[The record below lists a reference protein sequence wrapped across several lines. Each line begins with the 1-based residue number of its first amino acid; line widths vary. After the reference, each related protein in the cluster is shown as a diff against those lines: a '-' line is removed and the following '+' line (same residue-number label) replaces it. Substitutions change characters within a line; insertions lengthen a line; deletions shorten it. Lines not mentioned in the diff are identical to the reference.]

1 MLPSTA
7 STFCNEVTDLS
18 ENSNSVSVDEELRQ
32 RLYKSVYEEFVGPI
46 DPNSEETLDEFSSP
60 SLRYHAGVLHPRG
73 TQIDST
79 NTRNDATSED
89 EEPSAAAQVGEN
101 GSALSDG
108 ADVPSSVPIPK
119 EASGEDFEEPVSLS
133 NARAQS
139 AMSMTL
145 GIRKGDRIAV
155 SIRCAK
161 YSRQKIDDRS
171 CYKRTPIQFELPPEC
186 LELPTGEGD
195 DLKRGYTL
203 EGEALELWI
212 VFRHRLSE
220 GHVMTIALCNTNS
233 ASPGQR
239 DEYAACY
246 YQVGF
251 KVSSDL
257 GLIPPVWNQIG
268 ESSSE
273 EEDSKNLIYRSLR
286 NYAIGHGCATSWDQG
301 APVKWAMTQVMPTSD
316 TRPMKAVHP
325 LMENVALSIENFGK
339 VDFWDATLEAMQGLC
354 NKYALWIERT
364 QEKARTLSK
373 QYESAAERNLAQCRL
388 CLTRLKDG
396 IALLDGDEVAKQAFI
411 MANEAMYDQFLH
423 YGVVSG
429 ERKSLDEP
437 VGYTRCWRPFQL
449 AFILVNIRSIIDET
463 CADRGVVDLIW
474 FPTGGGK
481 TEAYLGLTA
490 FTLIWERLSRKTS
503 EGVTVFMRYTLRL
516 LTSQQFD
523 RASSLI
529 CALES
534 MRRRLPDLL
543 GQREFRIGLWVGG
556 DASPNTREDAEKSR
570 RKYVDKSEGS
580 NPFPVRKCPWC
591 GRSLEENRRASYSR
605 DRRTRKVIYVC
616 PNDGCEFSKGDGLPL
631 DVVDE
636 EVYSKPPSLL
646 VGTIDKFAM
655 LPYRREAFPLF
666 GIVDGERRLPPK
678 LIIQDELH
686 LISGPLGSMAGHYE
700 TLISSL
706 CEREVNGE
714 VILPKIVASTATVS
728 RAKEQCN
735 QLYACGEGKVFQ
747 FPPSGID
754 YDDSFFSIEDKEAR
768 GRRYVGVFIPTLN
781 AASTNIRLYADLL
794 WEPATWK
801 DVTDEQRDPYWTTV
815 GYYGTT
821 RELGQA
827 VTWMGGDIPERL
839 WEHRRRAERAGDDT
853 VRYINV
859 AKELTGRKDADEVR
873 KGLDSL
879 SVSYPSRNA
888 VDLCFATNMISV
900 GLDVGRLG
908 MMVVEGQP
916 KTTAEYIQATSRVGR
931 GKAKGIVFVV
941 YSTTKP
947 RDRSHYENFAMYH
960 QSFYQNV
967 EPSSVTAFCR
977 QVRDRAL
984 FGTLM
989 GIYRSV
995 DDDDSEAFRYPEEA
1009 AYEFAANAIRK
1020 RVEKVD
1026 PHELQGTEEDLDE
1039 IREYWKDGPSDYER
1053 WFELKPE
1060 NFDSP
1065 TPLMHPTG
1073 AESSDEW
1080 SGGTFEVPTSMR
1092 SVDAQCKVRIVGTY
1106 SGYNNTE
1113 RDSKHA

>member
-1 MLPSTA
+1 
-7 STFCNEVTDLS
+7 
-18 ENSNSVSVDEELRQ
+18 
-32 RLYKSVYEEFVGPI
+32 
-46 DPNSEETLDEFSSP
+46 
-60 SLRYHAGVLHPRG
+60 
-73 TQIDST
+73 
-79 NTRNDATSED
+79 
-89 EEPSAAAQVGEN
+89 
-101 GSALSDG
+101 
-108 ADVPSSVPIPK
+108 
-119 EASGEDFEEPVSLS
+119 
-133 NARAQS
+133 
-139 AMSMTL
+139 MSMTL

-161 YSRQKIDDRS
+161 YSRQLINDKS
-171 CYKRTPIQFELPPEC
+171 CYKRIPIQFELPSEC
-186 LELPTGEGD
+186 IELPTGEGD

-203 EGEALELWI
+203 EGESLELWI
-212 VFRHRLSE
+212 IYRHRISE
-220 GHVMTIALCNTNS
+220 GRVMTIALCNTNS

-257 GLIPPVWNQIG
+257 GLIPPVWNQTG
-268 ESSSE
+268 DSSSE
-273 EEDSKNLIYRSLR
+273 EEDGKNLIYRSLR

-301 APVKWAMTQVMPTSD
+301 AQVKWAMTQVMPTSD

-325 LMENVALSIENFGK
+325 LMEDVVLSIESFGK
-339 VDFWDATLEAMQGLC
+339 ADSWDATLEAMQSLC
-354 NKYALWIERT
+354 DKYALWIERT
-364 QEKARTLSK
+364 KDKADDLPK
-373 QYESAAERNLAQCRL
+373 QYENAARRNLAQCEL
-388 CLTRLKDG
+388 CLNRLKDG
-396 IALLDGDEVAKQAFI
+396 VALLDGDEVAKQAFI
-411 MANEAMYDQFLH
+411 MANEAMYNQFLH
-423 YGVVSG
+423 YSVVSG
-429 ERKSLDEP
+429 DRKSFDEP

-449 AFILVNIRSIIDET
+449 AFILINIRSIVDVT
-463 CADRGVVDLIW
+463 CADRGFVDLIW

-481 TEAYLGLTA
+481 TEAYLGLAA
-490 FTLIWERLSRKTS
+490 FTLIWERLSRMTS
-503 EGVTVFMRYTLRL
+503 AGVTVFMRYTLRL

-556 DASPNTREDAEKSR
+556 DASPNTRDDAEKSR
-570 RKYVDKSEGS
+570 RKYVEKDEGG

-591 GRSLEENRRASYSR
+591 GHSLEDNKRASYRR
-605 DRRTRKVIYVC
+605 DRATGKVLYVC
-616 PNDGCEFSKGDGLPL
+616 PNGDCEFSKGDGLPL

-636 EVYSKPPSLL
+636 EVYAKPPSLL

-655 LPYRREAFPLF
+655 IPYRREAFPLF
-666 GIVDGERRLPPK
+666 GIADGERRLPPK

-714 VILPKIVASTATVS
+714 LILPKIVASTATVS

-735 QLYACGEGKVFQ
+735 QLYACGEEKVFQ

-768 GRRYVGVFIPTLN
+768 GRRYVGVFVPTLN

-801 DVTDEQRDPYWTTV
+801 DVTDEQKDPYWTTV

-839 WEHRRRAERAGDDT
+839 WEHKRRAERTGDDT

-879 SVSYPSRNA
+879 SVPYPSRNA

-908 MMVVEGQP
+908 LMVVEGQP

-984 FGTLM
+984 FGTLI

-995 DDDDSEAFRYPEEA
+995 DDDDSGAFRYPEEA
-1009 AYEFAANAIRK
+1009 AYEFAASTIRN
-1020 RVEKVD
+1020 RVKKVD
-1026 PHELQGTEEDLDE
+1026 PSELQGTEADLDD
-1039 IREYWKDGPSDYER
+1039 IREYWKDGPSDYWR
-1053 WFELKPE
+1053 WSELKPE
-1060 NFDSP
+1060 NLDP
-1065 TPLMHPTG
+1065 TTPLMHPTG

-1092 SVDAQCKVRIVGTY
+1092 SVDAQCKVRIVGNY
-1106 SGYNNTE
+1106 GGYDNTE
-1113 RDSKHA
+1113 SDSEHA

>member
-1 MLPSTA
+1 
-7 STFCNEVTDLS
+7 
-18 ENSNSVSVDEELRQ
+18 
-32 RLYKSVYEEFVGPI
+32 
-46 DPNSEETLDEFSSP
+46 
-60 SLRYHAGVLHPRG
+60 
-73 TQIDST
+73 
-79 NTRNDATSED
+79 
-89 EEPSAAAQVGEN
+89 
-101 GSALSDG
+101 
-108 ADVPSSVPIPK
+108 
-119 EASGEDFEEPVSLS
+119 
-133 NARAQS
+133 
-139 AMSMTL
+139 MSMTL
-145 GIRKGDRIAV
+145 GIRKGDRISI

-161 YSRQKIDDRS
+161 YSRQKIDDKN
-171 CYKRTPIQFELPPEC
+171 CYIRIPIHFELSPEDI
-186 LELPTGEGD
+186 ELPTGDGD
-195 DLKRGYTL
+195 DLKRGYEL
-203 EGEALELWI
+203 EGEALKLWL
-212 VFRHRLSE
+212 VFRHRISE
-220 GHVMTIALCNTNS
+220 GLVMTIALCNTNS
-233 ASPGQR
+233 ASSSQR
-239 DEYAACY
+239 DDYAACY

-251 KVSSDL
+251 RVSSSL
-257 GLIPPVWNQIG
+257 GLIPPVWNQAG

-273 EEDSKNLIYRSLR
+273 EEDSKNLIYRGLR
-286 NYAIGHGCATSWDQG
+286 NYAIGHGCATSWDQDVQ
-301 APVKWAMTQVMPTSD
+301 VKWAMTQVMPTSD
-316 TRPMKAVHP
+316 THPMKAVHS
-325 LMENVALSIENFGK
+325 LMDDVVLSIENFGK
-339 VDFWDATLEAMQGLC
+339 TNSWDTTLEAMQTLC
-354 NKYALWIERT
+354 DKYALWIDQTR
-364 QEKARTLSK
+364 EKASALSK
-373 QYESAAERNLAQCRL
+373 QYESAAQRNLEQCEL
-388 CLTRLKDG
+388 CLDRVKDG
-396 IALLDGDEVAKQAFI
+396 ITLLDSNEIAKRAFV

-423 YGVVSG
+423 YSVVSG
-429 ERKSLDEP
+429 ERKSPDEP
-437 VGYTRCWRPFQL
+437 IGYTRSWRPFQL
-449 AFILVNIRSIIDET
+449 AFILMNIRSIIDESCT
-463 CADRGVVDLIW
+463 DRGIVDLIW

-490 FTLIWERLSRKTS
+490 FTLIWERLSQTTS

-556 DASPNTREDAEKSR
+556 DASPNTREKAAKSR
-570 RKYVDKSEGS
+570 LRYVDKNEGG

-591 GRSLEENRRASYSR
+591 GSSLEENKRAAYRR
-605 DRRTRKVIYVC
+605 DRRTRKVLFIC
-616 PNDGCEFSKGDGLPL
+616 PNGDCEFSRGEGLPL

-636 EVYSKPPSLL
+636 EVYAKPPSLL

-655 LPYRREAFPLF
+655 LPYRREAFPMF
-666 GIVDGERRLPPK
+666 GIIDGERRLPPK

-714 VILPKIVASTATVS
+714 IILPKIVASTATVS

-735 QLYACGEGKVFQ
+735 QLYACGEENVFQ

-754 YDDSFFSIEDKEAR
+754 YDDSFFSVEDKEAR

-801 DVTDEQRDPYWTTV
+801 DVSDEQKDPYWTTV

-839 WEHRRRAERAGDDT
+839 WEHRRRTERAGDDT
-853 VRYINV
+853 VRYINI

-879 SVSYPSRNA
+879 SISYPSRNA

-908 MMVVEGQP
+908 LMVVEGQP

-984 FGTLM
+984 FGTLV

-995 DDDDSEAFRYPEEA
+995 DDDDSEAFRYPEETAYKLA
-1009 AYEFAANAIRK
+1009 AKAIRK
-1020 RVEKVD
+1020 RVEEVD
-1026 PHELQGTEEDLDE
+1026 PHELQGTVSDLDE
-1039 IREYWKDGPSDYER
+1039 IYDYWKASDYDR

-1073 AESSDEW
+1073 AESSDAW

-1106 SGYNNTE
+1106 SGYVNTE
-1113 RDSKHA
+1113 GDSKNA

>member
-1 MLPSTA
+1 M
-7 STFCNEVTDLS
+7 TDLT
-18 ENSNSVSVDEELRQ
+18 ENSDNVSVDEELRQ
-32 RLYKSVYEEFVGPI
+32 RLYKSVYEEFIGPI

-73 TQIDST
+73 TQIDSA
-79 NTRNDATSED
+79 NTKDDAVPNDGKPNDDAVQAGAND
-89 EEPSAAAQVGEN
+89 
-101 GSALSDG
+101 SALSDE
-108 ADVPSSVPIPK
+108 ADVPGSTPISR
-119 EASGEDFEEPVSLS
+119 EASDEDFEEPVSLS

-155 SIRCAK
+155 SIKCAK
-161 YSRQKIDDRS
+161 YSRQKIDGKS
-171 CYKRTPIQFELPPEC
+171 CYKRIPIQFELSSEDI
-186 LELPTGEGD
+186 ELPTGEGD
-195 DLKRGYTL
+195 DLKRGYVL
-203 EGEALELWI
+203 EDEALELWL
-212 VFRHRLSE
+212 VFRHQISE
-220 GHVMTIALCNTNS
+220 GLVATIALCNTNS
-233 ASPGQR
+233 ASSSQR
-239 DEYAACY
+239 DDYAACY

-257 GLIPPVWNQIG
+257 GLIPPVWNQAG

-286 NYAIGHGCATSWDQG
+286 NYAIGHGCATSWDQSTQ
-301 APVKWAMTQVMPTSD
+301 VKWAMTQVMPTSD
-316 TRPMKAVHP
+316 THPMKPVHP
-325 LMENVALSIENFGK
+325 LMKDVTLSIENFGK
-339 VDFWDATLEAMQGLC
+339 ANSWDATLEAMQTLC
-354 NKYALWIERT
+354 DKYALWIEQAR
-364 QEKARTLSK
+364 EKACALPK
-373 QYESAAERNLAQCRL
+373 QYENAAQRNLVQCEL
-388 CLTRLKDG
+388 CLSRVKDG
-396 IALLDGDEVAKQAFI
+396 ITLLDGNEIAKQAFV

-423 YGVVSG
+423 YSVVSG

-449 AFILVNIRSIIDET
+449 AFILMNIRSIIDEA
-463 CADRGVVDLIW
+463 CADRSIVDLIW

-490 FTLIWERLSRKTS
+490 FTLIWERLSQMTS

-556 DASPNTREDAEKSR
+556 DASPNTRDDAEKNR
-570 RKYVDKSEGS
+570 RRYVDKNEGG

-591 GRSLEENRRASYSR
+591 GSSLEENKRASYKR
-605 DRRTRKVIYVC
+605 DRRTRKVLYVC
-616 PNDGCEFSKGDGLPL
+616 PNGECEFSQNEGLPL

-636 EVYSKPPSLL
+636 EVYAKPPSLL

-666 GIVDGERRLPPK
+666 GIVDGKRELPPK

-714 VILPKIVASTATVS
+714 AVLPKIVASTATVS

-735 QLYACGEGKVFQ
+735 QLYACGEKKVFQ

-754 YDDSFFSIEDKEAR
+754 YDDSFFSVEDKEAR

-801 DVTDEQRDPYWTTV
+801 DISDEQKDPYWTTV

-839 WEHRRRAERAGDDT
+839 WEHKRRAERAGDDT

-908 MMVVEGQP
+908 LMVVEGQP

-984 FGTLM
+984 FGTM
-989 GIYRSV
+989 IGIYRSV

-1009 AYEFAANAIRK
+1009 AYELAANAICK
-1020 RVEKVD
+1020 RVEEVD
-1026 PHELQGTEEDLDE
+1026 PHELLGTEADLDE
-1039 IREYWKDGPSDYER
+1039 IYECWKASDYDR

-1060 NFDSP
+1060 NFDPP

-1113 RDSKHA
+1113 SDSNHA

>member
-1 MLPSTA
+1 MWRSTVLT
-7 STFCNEVTDLS
+7 SYDEVTDLTGS
-18 ENSNSVSVDEELRQ
+18 GNIDSIDEQLRR
-32 RLYKSVYEEFVGPI
+32 RLYRSVYEEFVGPI
-46 DPNSEETLDEFSSP
+46 DSDSEETLDEFSSP
-60 SLRYHAGVLHPRG
+60 SLRYHAGVLYPRG
-73 TQIDST
+73 TQIDQTDSRDGAVSSDE
-79 NTRNDATSED
+79 NPKDAAPMFELNETALHD
-89 EEPSAAAQVGEN
+89 
-101 GSALSDG
+101 GSDIPDS
-108 ADVPSSVPIPK
+108 ADVPK
-119 EASGEDFEEPVSLS
+119 ETSDEGYEEPVSLS

-145 GIRKGDRIAV
+145 GIREGDRIAV
-155 SIRCAK
+155 SIRCAR
-161 YSRQKIDDRS
+161 YERQKIDDKN
-171 CYKRTPIQFELPPEC
+171 CYRRIPVQFNISPEYI
-186 LELPTGEGD
+186 ELPTGEGD
-195 DLKRGYTL
+195 DLRRGYEL
-203 EGEALELWI
+203 ENEKLKLWF
-212 VFRHRLSE
+212 VFRHRIS
-220 GHVMTIALCNTNS
+220 GGRVFTIALCNTHES
-233 ASPGQR
+233 CPGQR
-239 DEYAACY
+239 DNYAACY

-251 KVSSDL
+251 RVDSDL
-257 GLIPPVWNQIG
+257 GLIPPVWNRAD
-268 ESSSE
+268 EAASE
-273 EEDSKNLIYRSLR
+273 EEASKNLIYRNLR
-286 NYAIGHGCATSWDQG
+286 NYAIGHGCATSWSHG
-301 APVKWAMTQVMPTSD
+301 AQVKWAMTQVMPTAD
-316 TRPMKAVHP
+316 THPMKPVHP
-325 LMENVALSIENFGK
+325 LMEGVTLSIENFGK
-339 VDFWDATLEAMQGLC
+339 ANSWDETLKAMQTLC
-354 NKYALWIERT
+354 EKYALWIKQT
-364 QEKARTLSK
+364 KVKASELPK
-373 QYESAAERNLAQCRL
+373 QYEDAARRNLEQCTL
-388 CLTRLKDG
+388 CLERIKDG
-396 IALLDGDEVAKQAFI
+396 IELLNNNETAKRAFEL
-411 MANEAMYDQFLH
+411 MNEAMYDQFLH
-423 YGVVSG
+423 YSVVSG
-429 ERKSLDEP
+429 ERKSLNEP
-437 VGYTRCWRPFQL
+437 IGYIRSWRPFQL
-449 AFILVNIRSIIDET
+449 AFILMNIRSIVDEN
-463 CADRGVVDLIW
+463 CADRDVVDLIW

-490 FTLIWERLSRKTS
+490 FTLIWERLSQTTS

-534 MRRRLPDLL
+534 MRRRMPDLL
-543 GQREFRIGLWVGG
+543 GLREFRIGLWVGG
-556 DASPNTREDAEKSR
+556 DASPNTREAAAKSR
-570 RKYVDKSEGS
+570 LKYVDKNEGG

-591 GRSLEENRRASYSR
+591 GSSLEENRRAAYKR
-605 DRRTRKVIYVC
+605 DRKTKKLFFVC
-616 PNDGCEFSKGDGLPL
+616 PNDDCEYSKGEGLPL

-636 EVYSKPPSLL
+636 EVYAKPPSLL

-655 LPYRREAFPLF
+655 LPYRPEALPLF

-700 TLISSL
+700 TLISAL
-706 CEREVNGE
+706 CERTTEGKA
-714 VILPKIVASTATVS
+714 IQPKIVASTATVS

-735 QLYACGEGKVFQ
+735 QLYACGEENVFQ

-754 YDDSFFSIEDKEAR
+754 YDDSFFSFENKEVD

-801 DVTDEQRDPYWTTV
+801 DVADEQKDPYWTTV

-839 WEHRRRAERAGDDT
+839 WEHKRRAERAGDDT

-879 SVSYPSRNA
+879 STPYPSHNV

-908 MMVVEGQP
+908 LMVVEGQP

-977 QVRDRAL
+977 QVRERAL
-984 FGTLM
+984 FGTLA

-995 DDDDSEAFRYPEEA
+995 DDDPEAFKYPEKTS
-1009 AYEFAANAIRK
+1009 YEFAAEVIRK
-1020 RVEKVD
+1020 RVKAVD
-1026 PHELQGTEEDLDE
+1026 PHEFEGTVEDLEE
-1039 IREYWKDGPSDYER
+1039 IRERWGNSDYER
-1053 WFELKPE
+1053 WSELKPE

-1073 AESSDEW
+1073 AESSDKW

-1092 SVDAQCKVRIVGTY
+1092 SVDAQCKVRILGTY
-1106 SGYNNTE
+1106 SGYSNTE
-1113 RDSKHA
+1113 SDSDHA

>member
-1 MLPSTA
+1 MI
-7 STFCNEVTDLS
+7 ELS
-18 ENSNSVSVDEELRQ
+18 ESVNSVSVDEELRQ
-32 RLYKSVYEEFVGPI
+32 RLYKSVYEEFIGPI

-73 TQIDST
+73 AQIDLA
-79 NTRNDATSED
+79 NTKSDTDSDN
-89 EEPSAAAQVGEN
+89 EEPNDGVTQTSTS
-101 GSALSDG
+101 GSVLSDE
-108 ADVPSSVPIPK
+108 ADVPSSTPIPK
-119 EASGEDFEEPVSLS
+119 ETLDDDFEEPISLS

-161 YSRQKIDDRS
+161 YSRQKIDDKS
-171 CYKRTPIQFELPPEC
+171 CYKRIPIQFELSPEYID
-186 LELPTGEGD
+186 LPTGEED

-203 EGEALELWI
+203 EDEALELWF
-212 VFRHRLSE
+212 VFRHRISE
-220 GHVMTIALCNTNS
+220 GFVMTIALCNTNS
-233 ASPGQR
+233 ASPDQR

-246 YQVGF
+246 YQAGF
-251 KVSSDL
+251 KVSSNL
-257 GLIPPVWNQIG
+257 GLIPPVWSQTG
-268 ESSSE
+268 ESFSE

-286 NYAIGHGCATSWDQG
+286 NFAIGHGCATSWDQG
-301 APVKWAMTQVMPTSD
+301 AQVKWAMTQVMPTCD
-316 TRPMKAVHP
+316 THPMKAVHP
-325 LMENVALSIENFGK
+325 LMEDVTLSIKRFGEAS
-339 VDFWDATLEAMQGLC
+339 FWGETLEAMQTLC
-354 NKYALWIERT
+354 DKYALWIEQT
-364 QEKARTLSK
+364 QEKAYALPK
-373 QYESAAERNLAQCRL
+373 QYQNAAQRNLAQCEL
-388 CLTRLKDG
+388 CLSRIKDG
-396 IALLDGDEVAKQAFI
+396 IALLDNNEIAKQAFV

-423 YGVVSG
+423 YSVVSG

-437 VGYTRCWRPFQL
+437 VRSRCWRPFQL
-449 AFILVNIRSIIDET
+449 AFILMNIRSITDEACT
-463 CADRGVVDLIW
+463 DRDIVDLIW

-490 FTLIWERLSRKTS
+490 FTLIWERLSRMTS
-503 EGVTVFMRYTLRL
+503 DGVTVFMRYTLRL

-534 MRRRLPDLL
+534 MRRRLPELL

-556 DASPNTREDAEKSR
+556 DASPNTRKEAAENQ
-570 RKYVDKSEGS
+570 RKYVDKNEGS

-591 GRSLEENRRASYSR
+591 GSSLEENRRASYSR
-605 DRRTRKVIYVC
+605 NRRTKKILYIC
-616 PNDGCEFSKGDGLPL
+616 PNDDCEFSKGEGLPL

-636 EVYSKPPSLL
+636 EVYAKPPSLL

-655 LPYRREAFPLF
+655 LPYRQEAFCLF

-700 TLISSL
+700 TLISAL

-714 VILPKIVASTATVS
+714 IVLPKIVASTATVS

-754 YDDSFFSIEDKEAR
+754 YDDSFFSVKDKEAR
-768 GRRYVGVFIPTLN
+768 GRRYVGVYIPTLN

-801 DVTDEQRDPYWTTV
+801 DVSDEQKDSYWTTV

-839 WEHRRRAERAGDDT
+839 WEHKQRSKRVGDDT
-853 VRYINV
+853 TRYINV

-879 SVSYPSRNA
+879 SISYPSRNA

-908 MMVVEGQP
+908 LMVVEGQP

-984 FGTLM
+984 FGTLI
-989 GIYRSV
+989 GIYRSI
-995 DDDDSEAFRYPEEA
+995 DDDDSTAFRYPEKT
-1009 AYEFAANAIRK
+1009 AYEFAANAILK
-1020 RVEKVD
+1020 RVKEVD
-1026 PHELQGTEEDLDE
+1026 PHELQGTKTDLDE
-1039 IREYWKDGPSDYER
+1039 IFKRWKASDYDR

-1060 NFDSP
+1060 NFDPP

-1073 AESSDEW
+1073 AETSDEW

-1092 SVDAQCKVRIVGTY
+1092 SVDTQCKVRIVGTY

-1113 RDSKHA
+1113 GDSKHV